1 MKVVLQN
8 VSSASVSIDDKLY
21 SSIENGYVLLV
32 GFTLG
37 DDQDKV
43 KSMVDKL
50 VKLRVI
56 PDGDGNMNLS
66 IKDVGGKILS
76 ISQFTLYANTKK
88 GNRPSFVDALNP
100 SDATKLYD
108 YFNRYLS
115 EFVEVE
121 TGVFGAD
128 MQVSLVNSG
137 PITIVLEK

>member
-1 MKVVLQN
+1 MKIVLQN
-8 VSSASVSIDDKLY
+8 VSSASVTIDNKLY
-21 SSIENGYVLLV
+21 SSIENGFVVLV
-32 GFTLG
+32 GFTDG
-37 DDQDKV
+37 DDENKV

-56 PDGDGNMNLS
+56 PDSDGNMNLS
-66 IKDVGGKILS
+66 IQDVGGKILS

-100 SDATKLYD
+100 NEAIKLYD
-108 YFNRYLS
+108 YFNQYLKK
-115 EFVEVE
+115 FVEVE

-128 MQVSLVNSG
+128 MQVSLVNEG

>member
-1 MKVVLQN
+1 MKVVLQS
-8 VSSASVSIDDKLY
+8 VSSASVTIDGVIYGAID
-21 SSIENGYVLLV
+21 NGYVILV
-32 GFTLG
+32 GFTHG
-37 DDQDKV
+37 DDQEKV

-56 PDGDGNMNLS
+56 PDDNGNMNLS

-100 SDATKLYD
+100 SDATDLYN
-108 YFNRYLS
+108 YFNHYLS

-121 TGVFGAD
+121 TGIFGAD

-137 PITIVLEK
+137 PVTIVLEK

>member
-8 VSSASVSIDDKLY
+8 VSSASVTIDGVIHGAID
-21 SSIENGYVLLV
+21 NGYVILV
-32 GFTLG
+32 GFTHG
-37 DDQDKV
+37 DDKIKV

-50 VKLRVI
+50 IKLRVI

-66 IKDVGGKILS
+66 INDVGGKILS
-76 ISQFTLYANTKK
+76 ISQFTLYANTNK

-100 SDATKLYD
+100 SLANELYD
-108 YFNRYLS
+108 YFNEYLND
-115 EFVEVE
+115 FVEIE

-128 MQVSLVNSG
+128 MQVSLVNAG